1 MAIETKTIQEY
12 NEYTVTDGHVRW
24 AVKDGTEGGSTHE
37 KGTKLGCTGSLNT
50 ETEIKVVT
58 KTCEGNPVKEW
69 PVPQK
74 MTATFVGH
82 MPVPIVRKAFGLSN
96 ENLKPGVYSY
106 GVDSRGGSGIFTWKT
121 LNIEETLT
129 KFLAFPNGSFVGG
142 LKLTLENGLDEIAQ
156 VEMTLTFMKDDN
168 RQFYYEALD
177 EELEDD
183 DVKDKWMTDF
193 TPELVKK

>member
-1 MAIETKTIQEY
+1 MAIETKTITEY
-12 NEYTVTDGHVRW
+12 NEYTVTEGHVRW
-24 AVKDGTEGGSTHE
+24 LKEQAEGADKYE
-37 KGTKLGCTGSLNT
+37 KGIGLGCTGSLNT

-82 MPVPIVRKAFGLSN
+82 MPVPIVRKAFGLTN
-96 ENLKPGVYSY
+96 KDLKPGVFSY
-106 GVDSRGGSGIFTWKT
+106 GVDSRGGGGVFTWKT
-121 LNIEETLT
+121 LNIEETIT

-168 RQFYYEALD
+168 RQFYYEAFD
-177 EELEDD
+177 EELEDE
-183 DVKDKWMTDF
+183 DVKNKWMQEF